1 MTSTN
6 TNKGPKKGLIIAA
19 VAAFA
24 AVIVLMAVLYQN
36 FSAKPVE
43 GSKEITIEVVDNEQK
58 STVYEL
64 KTDAEYLRRAMEEA
78 EGLTFSGD
86 ESQYGMMVMEVN
98 GITVDYS
105 KNKSYWGFFVNGEYC
120 MSGIDTQP
128 VNDGDTFQIVY
139 TTD

>member
-128 VNDGDTFQIVY
+128 VNDGDAFQIVY

>member
-78 EGLTFSGD
+78 EGLTFNGE
-86 ESQYGMMVMEVN
+86 ESQYGMMVMEVH
-98 GITVDYS
+98 GVTVDYS
-105 KNKSYWGFFVNGEYC
+105 KDKSYWGFFVNGEYC

-128 VNDGDTFQIVY
+128 VNDGDAFQIVY